1 MAKAVKV
8 EAEVVED
15 GRELVVTCAP
25 AEIEAN
31 FDALEDRVRRMVADY
46 DGAVY
51 DMAEDE
57 NVKAAKRDRTFL
69 NGIVKQI
76 DERRKAVKREYLR
89 PLDAFEARCK
99 EISGIA
105 KGASDAIK
113 AQLDEAERLRRER
126 AYAALEAHYAEVA
139 DLLAPVVP
147 YSRVHEDRWLN
158 KTVGE
163 VRAKQLLEEKV
174 GLLAEDWGTLKGQ
187 RESMGHYEV
196 AERELFR
203 TLDLGAALK
212 AARQADEEDARLA
225 EMKAAMEPEQAP
237 APSPQPAP
245 APEPE
250 PEPDAEAARG
260 WYPGGSPREE
270 IGEAVGPMPIRVD
283 QLIAPRPGEPRGPWV
298 VVVPEATRSDM
309 EGLAKLLKMSE
320 VSGRIIAGTLEQ
332 AYWKV
337 MQGGR

>member
-1 MAKAVKV
+1 MAKAAEATEVKP
-8 EAEVVED
+8 EVVEE
-15 GRELVVTCAP
+15 GGELVVTCRP
-25 AEIEAN
+25 SDIEAN

-46 DGAVY
+46 EGAAY
-51 DMAEDE
+51 DMSDDG
-57 NVKAAKRDRTFL
+57 NVRAAKRDRTYL

-89 PLDAFEARCK
+89 PLDAFESRCK

-126 AYAALEAHYAEVA
+126 AYAALEAHYGEVA

-163 VRAKQLLEEKV
+163 VKAKQLLEEKV
-174 GLLAEDWGTLKGQ
+174 GLLAEDWDTLKGQ
-187 RESMGHYEV
+187 RGSMGHYEV

-212 AARQADEEDARLA
+212 AARQADEEDARLE
-225 EMKAAMEPEQAP
+225 EMKAAMEPERAP
-237 APSPQPAP
+237 EPEPAAP
-245 APEPE
+245 APEPAPAPQPVQPVQAVQE
-250 PEPDAEAARG
+250 P
-260 WYPGGSPREE
+260 
-270 IGEAVGPMPIRVD
+270 V
-283 QLIAPRPGEPRGPWV
+283 IAPRPSEPRTPWV
-298 VVVPEATRSDM
+298 VIVPEATRSDM
-309 EGLAKLLKMSE
+309 EGLAKLLQMSE
-320 VSGRIIAGTLEQ
+320 VSGRIVAGTLEQ
-332 AYWKV
+332 VYRKAV
-337 MQGGR
+337 QGGR

>member
-1 MAKAVKV
+1 MAKAVEG

-15 GRELVVTCAP
+15 GRELVVTCTP

-31 FDALEDRVRRMVADY
+31 FDALEERVRRMVADY

-51 DMAEDE
+51 DMTEDE

-89 PLDAFEARCK
+89 PLDAFEDRCR

-163 VRAKQLLEEKV
+163 VRAKRLLEEKV
-174 GLLAEDWGTLKGQ
+174 GLLAEDWDTLKGQ
-187 RESMGHYEV
+187 RGSMGHYEV

-225 EMKAAMEPEQAP
+225 EMKAAMEPE
-237 APSPQPAP
+237 PQPAAPEAEP
-245 APEPE
+245 APP
-250 PEPDAEAARG
+250 AA
-260 WYPGGSPREE
+260 PTP
-270 IGEAVGPMPIRVD
+270 API
-283 QLIAPRPGEPRGPWV
+283 IAPGPAEERRPWV
-298 VVVPEATRSDM
+298 VVIPEATRSDM

-320 VSGRIIAGTLEQ
+320 VSGRIHAGTLEQ
-332 AYWKV
+332 VYRKAV
-337 MQGGR
+337 QGGR

>member
-1 MAKAVKV
+1 MAKAAEATEVKPEIV
-8 EAEVVED
+8 EE
-15 GRELVVTCAP
+15 GGELVVTCRP
-25 AEIEAN
+25 SDIEAN

-46 DGAVY
+46 EGAAY
-51 DMAEDE
+51 DMSEDG
-57 NVKAAKRDRTFL
+57 NVRAAKRDRTFL

-126 AYAALEAHYAEVA
+126 AYAALEAHYGEVA

-163 VRAKQLLEEKV
+163 VKAKQLLEEKV
-174 GLLAEDWGTLKGQ
+174 GLLAEDWDTLKGQ
-187 RESMGHYEV
+187 RGSMGHYEV

-203 TLDLGAALK
+203 TLDLGTALK
-212 AARQADEEDARLA
+212 AARQADEEDARLE
-225 EMKAAMEPEQAP
+225 EMKAAMEPERAP
-237 APSPQPAP
+237 EPGPAAP
-245 APEPE
+245 APEPAPAPQPVQAVQE
-250 PEPDAEAARG
+250 P
-260 WYPGGSPREE
+260 
-270 IGEAVGPMPIRVD
+270 V
-283 QLIAPRPGEPRGPWV
+283 IAPRPGEPRTPWV
-298 VVVPEATRSDM
+298 VIVPEATRSDM
-309 EGLAKLLKMSE
+309 EGLAKLLQMSE
-320 VSGRIIAGTLEQ
+320 VSGRIVAGTLEQ
-332 AYWKV
+332 VYRKAV
-337 MQGGR
+337 QGGR

>member
-15 GRELVVTCAP
+15 GRELVVTYTP

-31 FDALEDRVRRMVADY
+31 FDALEERVRRMVADY
-46 DGAVY
+46 DGATY
-51 DMAEDE
+51 DMSEDE

-89 PLDAFEARCK
+89 PLDAFEARCR

-163 VRAKQLLEEKV
+163 ARAKQLLEEKV
-174 GLLAEDWGTLKGQ
+174 GLLAEDWDTLKGQ
-187 RESMGHYEV
+187 RGSMGHYEV

-212 AARQADEEDARLA
+212 AARQADEEEARLA
-225 EMKAAMEPEQAP
+225 EMKAAMEPE
-237 APSPQPAP
+237 PQPAP
-245 APEPE
+245 MPAPQ
-250 PEPDAEAARG
+250 
-260 WYPGGSPREE
+260 
-270 IGEAVGPMPIRVD
+270 PMPQQAPQQATAPMQGERERI
-283 QLIAPRPGEPRGPWV
+283 IAPKPGEPRTPWV
-298 VVVPEATRSDM
+298 VVIPEATRSDM
-309 EGLAKLLKMSE
+309 EGLAKLLKMSD
-320 VSGRIIAGTLEQ
+320 VSGRIVSGTLEQ
-332 AYWKV
+332 AYEKERR
-337 MQGGR
+337 QIGGFNA

>member
-15 GRELVVTCAP
+15 GRELVVTCTP

-31 FDALEDRVRRMVADY
+31 FDALEERVRRMVADY
-46 DGAVY
+46 DGAIY
-51 DMAEDE
+51 DMSEDE

-113 AQLDEAERLRRER
+113 VQLDEAERLRRER

-163 VRAKQLLEEKV
+163 ARAKQLLEEKV
-174 GLLAEDWGTLKGQ
+174 GLLAEDWDTLKGQ

-212 AARQADEEDARLA
+212 AARQADEEEARLA
-225 EMKAAMEPEQAP
+225 EMKAAMEPEPQQAP
-237 APSPQPAP
+237 QQATAPMQG
-245 APEPE
+245 E
-250 PEPDAEAARG
+250 
-260 WYPGGSPREE
+260 RER
-270 IGEAVGPMPIRVD
+270 I
-283 QLIAPRPGEPRGPWV
+283 IAPKPDEPRTPWV
-298 VVVPEATRSDM
+298 VVIPEATRSDM
-309 EGLAKLLKMSE
+309 EGLAKLLKMSD
-320 VSGRIIAGTLEQ
+320 VSGRIVSGTLEQ
-332 AYWKV
+332 VYRKV

>member
-1 MAKAVKV
+1 MAKAAEV

-15 GRELVVTCAP
+15 GRELVVTCTP

-31 FDALEDRVRRMVADY
+31 FDALEERVRRMVADY
-46 DGAVY
+46 DGATY
-51 DMAEDE
+51 DMSEDE

-126 AYAALEAHYAEVA
+126 AYAALEAHYGEVA

-163 VRAKQLLEEKV
+163 VKAKQLLEEKV
-174 GLLAEDWGTLKGQ
+174 RLLAEDWDTLKGQ
-187 RESMGHYEV
+187 RGSMGHYEV

-212 AARQADEEDARLA
+212 AARQADEEEARLA
-225 EMKAAMEPEQAP
+225 EMKAAMEPEPQPAPMPAPQPMPQQAP
-237 APSPQPAP
+237 APMPQPEPQQAP
-245 APEPE
+245 QQATAPMQGE
-250 PEPDAEAARG
+250 
-260 WYPGGSPREE
+260 RER
-270 IGEAVGPMPIRVD
+270 I
-283 QLIAPRPGEPRGPWV
+283 IAPKPDEPRTPWV
-298 VVVPEATRSDM
+298 VIVPEATRSDM

-320 VSGRIIAGTLEQ
+320 VSGRIVAGTLEQ
-332 AYWKV
+332 VYRKAV
-337 MQGGR
+337 RSGR

>member
-1 MAKAVKV
+1 MAKAAEAA
-8 EAEVVED
+8 EAEPEIVEE
-15 GRELVVTCAP
+15 GGELVVTCRP
-25 AEIEAN
+25 SDIEAN

-46 DGAVY
+46 EGAAY
-51 DMAEDE
+51 DMSDDG
-57 NVKAAKRDRTFL
+57 NVRAAKRDRTYL

-89 PLDAFEARCK
+89 PLDAFEARCR

-126 AYAALEAHYAEVA
+126 AYAALEAHYGEVA

-163 VRAKQLLEEKV
+163 VKAKQLLEEKV
-174 GLLAEDWGTLKGQ
+174 GLLAEDWDTLKGQ
-187 RESMGHYEV
+187 RGSMGHYEV

-212 AARQADEEDARLA
+212 AARQADEEDARLE
-225 EMKAAMEPEQAP
+225 EMKAAMEPERAP
-237 APSPQPAP
+237 EPEPAAP
-245 APEPE
+245 APEPAPQPVQAVQE
-250 PEPDAEAARG
+250 P
-260 WYPGGSPREE
+260 
-270 IGEAVGPMPIRVD
+270 V
-283 QLIAPRPGEPRGPWV
+283 IAPRPGEPRTPWV
-298 VVVPEATRSDM
+298 VIVPEATRSDM
-309 EGLAKLLKMSE
+309 EGLAKLLQMSE
-320 VSGRIIAGTLEQ
+320 VSGRIVAGTLEQ
-332 AYWKV
+332 VYRKAV
-337 MQGGR
+337 QGGR

>member
-1 MAKAVKV
+1 MAKAAEATEVKPEIV
-8 EAEVVED
+8 EE
-15 GRELVVTCAP
+15 GGELVVTCRP
-25 AEIEAN
+25 SDIEAN

-46 DGAVY
+46 EGAAY
-51 DMAEDE
+51 DMSDDG
-57 NVKAAKRDRTFL
+57 NVRAAKRDRTYL

-89 PLDAFEARCK
+89 PLDAFESRCK

-126 AYAALEAHYAEVA
+126 AYAALEAHYGEVA

-163 VRAKQLLEEKV
+163 VKAKQLLEEKV
-174 GLLAEDWGTLKGQ
+174 GLLAEDWDTLKGQ
-187 RESMGHYEV
+187 RGSMGHYEV

-212 AARQADEEDARLA
+212 AARQADEEDARLE
-225 EMKAAMEPEQAP
+225 EMKAAMEPERASPVAEP
-237 APSPQPAP
+237 APMPEPVPEPMPTFGADASPAPMPTFGADAAPAP
-245 APEPE
+245 APVIAPE
-250 PEPDAEAARG
+250 PG
-260 WYPGGSPREE
+260 
-270 IGEAVGPMPIRVD
+270 
-283 QLIAPRPGEPRGPWV
+283 APRTPWV

-309 EGLAKLLKMSE
+309 EGLAKLLQMSE
-320 VSGRIIAGTLEQ
+320 VSGRIVAGTLEQ
-332 AYWKV
+332 VYRKV
-337 MQGGR
+337 MQGGGR

>member
-15 GRELVVTCAP
+15 GRELVVTCTP

-31 FDALEDRVRRMVADY
+31 FDALEERVRRMVADY
-46 DGAVY
+46 DGATY
-51 DMAEDE
+51 DMSDDG

-113 AQLDEAERLRRER
+113 VQLDEAERLRRER
-126 AYAALEAHYAEVA
+126 AYAALEAHYGEVA

-163 VRAKQLLEEKV
+163 VKAKQLLEEKV
-174 GLLAEDWGTLKGQ
+174 GLLAEDWDTLKGQ
-187 RESMGHYEV
+187 RGSMGHYEV

-203 TLDLGAALK
+203 TLDLGTALK
-212 AARQADEEDARLA
+212 AARQADEEDARLE
-225 EMKAAMEPEQAP
+225 EMKAAMEPERAP
-237 APSPQPAP
+237 EPAAP
-245 APEPE
+245 APEPA
-250 PEPDAEAARG
+250 PQ
-260 WYPGGSPREE
+260 
-270 IGEAVGPMPIRVD
+270 PMPAPAPQPV
-283 QLIAPRPGEPRGPWV
+283 QAVQEPVIAPRPGEPRTPWV
-298 VVVPEATRSDM
+298 VIVPEATRSDM
-309 EGLAKLLKMSE
+309 EGLAKLLQMSE
-320 VSGRIIAGTLEQ
+320 VSGRIVAGTLEQ
-332 AYWKV
+332 VYRKAV
-337 MQGGR
+337 QGGR

>member
-1 MAKAVKV
+1 MAKAAEATEVKPEIV
-8 EAEVVED
+8 EE
-15 GRELVVTCAP
+15 GGELVVTCRP
-25 AEIEAN
+25 SDIEAN

-46 DGAVY
+46 EGAAY
-51 DMAEDE
+51 DMSDDG
-57 NVKAAKRDRTFL
+57 NVRAAKRDRTYL

-126 AYAALEAHYAEVA
+126 AYAALEAHYGEVA

-163 VRAKQLLEEKV
+163 VKAKQLLEEKV
-174 GLLAEDWGTLKGQ
+174 GLLAEDWDTLKGQ
-187 RESMGHYEV
+187 RGSMGHYEV

-203 TLDLGAALK
+203 TLDLGTALK
-212 AARQADEEDARLA
+212 AARQADEEDARLE
-225 EMKAAMEPEQAP
+225 EMKAAMEPERAP
-237 APSPQPAP
+237 EPGPAAP
-245 APEPE
+245 APEPA
-250 PEPDAEAARG
+250 PQ
-260 WYPGGSPREE
+260 
-270 IGEAVGPMPIRVD
+270 PMPAPAPQPARAV
-283 QLIAPRPGEPRGPWV
+283 QEPVIAPRPGEPRTPWV
-298 VVVPEATRSDM
+298 VIVHEATRSDM
-309 EGLAKLLKMSE
+309 EGLAKLLQMSE
-320 VSGRIIAGTLEQ
+320 VSGRIVAGTLGQ
-332 AYWKV
+332 VYRKAV
-337 MQGGR
+337 QGGR

>member
-15 GRELVVTCAP
+15 GRELVVTCTP

-31 FDALEDRVRRMVADY
+31 FDALEERVRRMVADY
-46 DGAVY
+46 DGATY
-51 DMAEDE
+51 DMSEDE

-89 PLDAFEARCK
+89 PLDAFEARCR

-113 AQLDEAERLRRER
+113 VQLDEAERLRRER

-163 VRAKQLLEEKV
+163 ARAKQLLEEKV
-174 GLLAEDWGTLKGQ
+174 GLLAEDWDTLKGQ

-225 EMKAAMEPEQAP
+225 EMKAAMEPE
-237 APSPQPAP
+237 PQPAP
-245 APEPE
+245 MPAPQQATAPMQGE
-250 PEPDAEAARG
+250 
-260 WYPGGSPREE
+260 RER
-270 IGEAVGPMPIRVD
+270 I
-283 QLIAPRPGEPRGPWV
+283 IAPKPGEPRTPWV
-298 VVVPEATRSDM
+298 VVIPEATRSDM
-309 EGLAKLLKMSE
+309 EGLAKLLKMSD
-320 VSGRIIAGTLEQ
+320 VSGRIMSGTLEQ
-332 AYWKV
+332 VYRKAV
-337 MQGGR
+337 QGGR

>member
-1 MAKAVKV
+1 MAKAAEATEVKPEIV
-8 EAEVVED
+8 EE
-15 GRELVVTCAP
+15 GGELVVTCRP
-25 AEIEAN
+25 SDIEAN
-31 FDALEDRVRRMVADY
+31 SDALEDRVRRMVADY
-46 DGAVY
+46 EGAAY
-51 DMAEDE
+51 DMSDDG
-57 NVKAAKRDRTFL
+57 NVRAAKRDRTYL

-126 AYAALEAHYAEVA
+126 AYAALEAHYGEVA

-163 VRAKQLLEEKV
+163 VKAKQLLEEKV
-174 GLLAEDWGTLKGQ
+174 GLLAEDWDTLKGQ
-187 RESMGHYEV
+187 RGSMGHYEV

-212 AARQADEEDARLA
+212 AARQADEEDARLE
-225 EMKAAMEPEQAP
+225 EMKAAMEPERAPEPGPADP
-237 APSPQPAP
+237 APEPAPQPMPAP
-245 APEPE
+245 APQPARAVQEP
-250 PEPDAEAARG
+250 
-260 WYPGGSPREE
+260 
-270 IGEAVGPMPIRVD
+270 V
-283 QLIAPRPGEPRGPWV
+283 IAPRPGEPRTPWV
-298 VVVPEATRSDM
+298 VIVPEATRSDM
-309 EGLAKLLKMSE
+309 EGLAKLLQMSE
-320 VSGRIIAGTLEQ
+320 VSGRIVAGTLEQ
-332 AYWKV
+332 VYRKAV
-337 MQGGR
+337 QGGR

>member
-1 MAKAVKV
+1 MAKAVNV

-15 GRELVVTCAP
+15 GRELVVTYTP
-25 AEIEAN
+25 SEIEAN
-31 FDALEDRVRRMVADY
+31 FDALEERVRRMVADY
-46 DGAVY
+46 DGATY
-51 DMAEDE
+51 DMSEDE
-57 NVKAAKRDRTFL
+57 NVKAAKRDRTLL

-158 KTVGE
+158 ETVGE
-163 VRAKQLLEEKV
+163 ARAKQLLEEKV
-174 GLLAEDWGTLKGQ
+174 GLLAEDWDTLKGQ

-225 EMKAAMEPEQAP
+225 EMKAAMEPEPQPAPMPAPQPMPQQAP
-237 APSPQPAP
+237 APMPQQVPQQAP
-245 APEPE
+245 QQATAPMQGE
-250 PEPDAEAARG
+250 
-260 WYPGGSPREE
+260 RER
-270 IGEAVGPMPIRVD
+270 I
-283 QLIAPRPGEPRGPWV
+283 IAPKPGEPRTPWV
-298 VVVPEATRSDM
+298 VVIPEATRSDM
-309 EGLAKLLKMSE
+309 EGLAKLLKMSD
-320 VSGRIIAGTLEQ
+320 VSGRIVAGTLEQ
-332 AYWKV
+332 AYEKERR
-337 MQGGR
+337 QIGGFNA

>member
-15 GRELVVTCAP
+15 GRELVVTCTP

-31 FDALEDRVRRMVADY
+31 FDALEERVRRMVADY
-46 DGAVY
+46 DGATY
-51 DMAEDE
+51 DMSEDG

-113 AQLDEAERLRRER
+113 VQLDEAERLRRER

-174 GLLAEDWGTLKGQ
+174 GLLAEDWDTLKGQ
-187 RESMGHYEV
+187 RGSMGHYEV

-212 AARQADEEDARLA
+212 AARQADEEEARLA
-225 EMKAAMEPEQAP
+225 EMKAAMEPE
-237 APSPQPAP
+237 PQPAP
-245 APEPE
+245 MPAPQ
-250 PEPDAEAARG
+250 
-260 WYPGGSPREE
+260 
-270 IGEAVGPMPIRVD
+270 PMPQRAPAPMQGERERI
-283 QLIAPRPGEPRGPWV
+283 IAPKPGEPRTPWV
-298 VVVPEATRSDM
+298 VVIPEATRSDM
-309 EGLAKLLKMSE
+309 EGLAKLLKMSD
-320 VSGRIIAGTLEQ
+320 VSGRIVSGTLEQ
-332 AYWKV
+332 AYEKERR
-337 MQGGR
+337 QIGGFNA

>member
-1 MAKAVKV
+1 MAKAAEATEVKP
-8 EAEVVED
+8 EVVEE
-15 GRELVVTCAP
+15 GGELVVTCRP
-25 AEIEAN
+25 SDIEAN

-46 DGAVY
+46 EGAAY
-51 DMAEDE
+51 DMSDDG
-57 NVKAAKRDRTFL
+57 NVRAAKRDRTYL

-126 AYAALEAHYAEVA
+126 AYSALEAHYGEVA

-163 VRAKQLLEEKV
+163 VKAKQLLEEKV
-174 GLLAEDWGTLKGQ
+174 GLLAEDWDTLKGQ
-187 RESMGHYEV
+187 RGSMGHYEV

-212 AARQADEEDARLA
+212 AARQADEEDARLE
-225 EMKAAMEPEQAP
+225 EMKAAMEPEP
-237 APSPQPAP
+237 APPAPEPAPQPMPAP
-245 APEPE
+245 APQPAQAVQEP
-250 PEPDAEAARG
+250 
-260 WYPGGSPREE
+260 
-270 IGEAVGPMPIRVD
+270 I
-283 QLIAPRPGEPRGPWV
+283 IAPRPSEPRTPWV
-298 VVVPEATRSDM
+298 VIVPEATRSDM
-309 EGLAKLLKMSE
+309 EGLAKLLQVSE
-320 VSGRIIAGTLEQ
+320 VSGRIVAGTLEQ
-332 AYWKV
+332 VYRKAV
-337 MQGGR
+337 QGGR